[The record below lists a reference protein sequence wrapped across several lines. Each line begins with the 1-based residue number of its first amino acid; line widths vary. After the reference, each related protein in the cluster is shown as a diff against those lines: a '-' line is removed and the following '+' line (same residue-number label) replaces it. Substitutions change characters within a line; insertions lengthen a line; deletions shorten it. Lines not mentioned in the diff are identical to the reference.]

1 MKSIIL
7 LAILAG
13 ILSCTNQSNQQP
25 SDLVLKYDQPAQ
37 SWNEA
42 LPVGN
47 GRLGAMVFGG
57 VVRERIQFNEETL
70 WTGEPHD
77 YSHPGASEYLDTIRQ
92 LVFAGK
98 PREAENIA
106 MEHFM
111 SVPLGQKAY
120 QPFGD
125 LYIGFPGHE
134 KYTGYQRS

>member
-7 LAILAG
+7 LSILAVL
-13 ILSCTNQSNQQP
+13 LSCSNQSKKQP
-25 SDLVLKYDQPAQ
+25 ADLVLQYNQPAQ

-42 LPVGN
+42 LPVEN
-47 GRLGAMVFGG
+47 GRLGAMVFGT
-57 VVRERIQFNEETL
+57 VARERIQFNEETL

-98 PREAENIA
+98 TREAEEIA

-111 SVPLGQKAY
+111 SVPIKDIYNGQR
-120 QPFGD
+120 
-125 LYIGFPGHE
+125 L
-134 KYTGYQRS
+134 